1 MIGKIRN
8 FDKKKYEI
16 LSTSRI
22 KIHDDEEKM
31 QIKNIIEQSVKEL
44 PDMEYNI
51 FIDIIDTRV
60 AVNELKSLQ
69 KLALSLYFLTEEI
82 EMHTDKYGEALKVS
96 NKEHILKKWEDNREK
111 LFPEKVVS
119 ESELLAN
126 MKNEIT
132 LKIEEDSRL
141 LEFVT
146 QPLIYDV
153 FFGGYYLR
161 ENAVVKKLKENFI
174 LDFNMPIILEYKQ
187 AKSNQ
192 NSNFIEINVSLDEY
206 NVPEIKVMEVFE
218 TLGIDY
224 QRENLFLEGN
234 GIIELNL
241 KTGRISQANLRI
253 VGGIKGTFNNIQ
265 EIKLKG
271 I

>member
-1 MIGKIRN
+1 
-8 FDKKKYEI
+8 
-16 LSTSRI
+16 
-22 KIHDDEEKM
+22 M

-44 PDMEYNI
+44 PDIEYNI

-60 AVNELKSLQ
+60 AVNELKPLQ

-82 EMHTDKYGEALKVS
+82 EIYTDKYGEALKVS

-119 ESELLAN
+119 KSELLAN

-161 ENAVVKKLKENFI
+161 ENAIVKKLKENF
-174 LDFNMPIILEYKQ
+174 
-187 AKSNQ
+187 
-192 NSNFIEINVSLDEY
+192 
-206 NVPEIKVMEVFE
+206 
-218 TLGIDY
+218 
-224 QRENLFLEGN
+224 
-234 GIIELNL
+234 
-241 KTGRISQANLRI
+241 
-253 VGGIKGTFNNIQ
+253 
-265 EIKLKG
+265 
-271 I
+271 

>member
-16 LSTSRI
+16 LSTSKI
-22 KIHDDEEKM
+22 KIYDDEEKM

-44 PDMEYNI
+44 PDMEYSA

-60 AVNELKSLQ
+60 AVNELKPLQ

-82 EMHTDKYGEALKVS
+82 EIYTDKYGEALKVS

-161 ENAVVKKLKENFI
+161 ENAVVKKLKENF
-174 LDFNMPIILEYKQ
+174 
-187 AKSNQ
+187 
-192 NSNFIEINVSLDEY
+192 
-206 NVPEIKVMEVFE
+206 
-218 TLGIDY
+218 
-224 QRENLFLEGN
+224 
-234 GIIELNL
+234 
-241 KTGRISQANLRI
+241 
-253 VGGIKGTFNNIQ
+253 
-265 EIKLKG
+265 
-271 I
+271 

>member
-22 KIHDDEEKM
+22 KIHDEEEKM

-44 PDMEYNI
+44 SDMEYSV

-60 AVNELKSLQ
+60 AVNELKPLQ
-69 KLALSLYFLTEEI
+69 KLALNLYFLTEEI
-82 EMHTDKYGEALKVS
+82 EIHTDKYGKALKVT
-96 NKEHILKKWEDNREK
+96 NKEDILKKWKDNREI

-119 ESELLAN
+119 ESELLAD

-153 FFGGYYLR
+153 FFGGYYL
-161 ENAVVKKLKENFI
+161 KEN
-174 LDFNMPIILEYKQ
+174 
-187 AKSNQ
+187 
-192 NSNFIEINVSLDEY
+192 
-206 NVPEIKVMEVFE
+206 
-218 TLGIDY
+218 
-224 QRENLFLEGN
+224 
-234 GIIELNL
+234 
-241 KTGRISQANLRI
+241 
-253 VGGIKGTFNNIQ
+253 
-265 EIKLKG
+265 
-271 I
+271 